1 VTHTCNPS
9 YSGGRDQEDHDSKS
23 VQAKS
28 SRNCILKKT
37 HHKKKKKKERK
48 KEKKQKEAQGAG
60 CEFRPQY
67 HKKKKKKQRKEI
79 KRSHLAVPKC
89 LFLNDLSSQV
99 TVTTLLKHT

>member
-37 HHKKKKKKERK
+37 HHKKRKKERK
-48 KEKKQKEAQGAG
+48 ET
-60 CEFRPQY
+60 
-67 HKKKKKKQRKEI
+67 
-79 KRSHLAVPKC
+79 KRSSRCRL
-89 LFLNDLSSQV
+89 
-99 TVTTLLKHT
+99 